1 MIKIILTDDHRI
13 FRESL
18 RKVLVGE
25 KIADVVAEAG
35 NGQQLLDLL
44 KTFTPDLIVMDI
56 SMPIMDGVET
66 TKKALEINPNL
77 KILAL
82 SSFGD
87 EKYYYKMVEAGVKGF
102 VVKNSGI
109 TELEQAIAEVAEG
122 GCWFSNEL
130 LRQVLVNIGK
140 SPAKSIDISDREL
153 EVLTLVCDGLTNDQI
168 AEKIYI
174 SPDTVKWHRNNLLSK
189 TGCNNTAALVM
200 YAIKNKLIEI

>member
-25 KIADVVAEAG
+25 KIADVIAEAG

-44 KTFTPDLIVMDI
+44 KTLTPDLIVMDI
-56 SMPIMDGVET
+56 SMPIMDGIET

-109 TELEQAIAEVAEG
+109 TELEQAIVEVAEG

-130 LRQVLVNIGK
+130 LRKVLVSVGK
-140 SPAKSIDISDREL
+140 SPAKGIDISDREL

-168 AEKIYI
+168 AEKIHI